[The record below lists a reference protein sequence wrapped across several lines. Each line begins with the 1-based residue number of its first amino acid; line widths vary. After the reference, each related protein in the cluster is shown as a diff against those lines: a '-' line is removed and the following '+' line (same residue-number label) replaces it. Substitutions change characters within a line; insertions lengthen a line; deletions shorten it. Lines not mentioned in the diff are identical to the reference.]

1 VDKWIGALDQML
13 KIPDIGK
20 VVPGHGETGD
30 KTMIESMRTYFLDM
44 KIAAADPAK
53 EKEMK
58 LKYKD
63 WLELPMMTS
72 PGATIDFIRKP

>member
-1 VDKWIGALDQML
+1 
-13 KIPDIGK
+13 
-20 VVPGHGETGD
+20 
-30 KTMIESMRTYFLDM
+30 M